1 MPLIEMS
8 FRRGDNKR
16 PLLILH
22 LKDMPPGSLVIL
34 VAQINDMLH
43 MLDNCGIK
51 MTPMNRS
58 DEVTLTF
65 YRRFLFRQYKINFL
79 WENCL
84 KRKIVLHSCLLN
96 CQATVESTWPVY
108 ILLLRVFE

>member
-79 WENCL
+79 CGKLFKKKDCLAFMHTELSSNCREHL
-84 KRKIVLHSCLLN
+84 ACVYPLL
-96 CQATVESTWPVY
+96 AS
-108 ILLLRVFE
+108 F